1 MLFTVKFA
9 QSTEEVAGNLH
20 GWRVFWS
27 LLIAGTN
34 SSWRQTSP
42 RFKCKKTKAIY
53 VNSTILLIGDVSE
66 AEAVKWTGLWQ
77 FFQSNSLGFC
87 TAQFKLSTSLC
98 IDSSLLPL
106 CSQLIAVHLYVR
118 YICLG
123 FGVWGS
129 KSQNPKFLKFYPL
142 KFCRYFSLPRY
153 DWVTVLTQVWTYRL
167 WRGKRKV
174 QFCFFATLT
183 RSCAFRCGVFL
194 HTVCASWQL
203 TLTEGVVV
211 FTFLLRKAV
220 GLLERKV
227 VPRDL
232 IRRWLRRL
240 KMDELNHLNLMLSTI
255 WMKKPPESPVITVN
269 NQVNNPFEEMT
280 SME

>member
-1 MLFTVKFA
+1 MFQKLKQWSGLDSDSSFSQTHLDFVLRNWNFA
-9 QSTEEVAGNLH
+9 LPA
-20 GWRVFWS
+20 
-27 LLIAGTN
+27 
-34 SSWRQTSP
+34 
-42 RFKCKKTKAIY
+42 
-53 VNSTILLIGDVSE
+53 
-66 AEAVKWTGLWQ
+66 
-77 FFQSNSLGFC
+77 
-87 TAQFKLSTSLC
+87 SLC
-98 IDSSLLPL
+98 IVSSLLPL
-106 CSQLIAVHLYVR
+106 HNNLYSSCTYVR
-118 YICLG
+118 AVW

-142 KFCRYFSLPRY
+142 KFCRYFSLPYDTGY

-220 GLLERKV
+220 GFLERKV